1 MPKRPVKAREEQK
14 VKDEI
19 QDQLKHVYTPGT
31 PITEPALFAGRQPFL
46 DIVRQT
52 RGVGMNYVIQGPA
65 GLGKTSFARQLFS
78 GTRAFWHT
86 ASEDTDFVSIFLAML
101 LSIDGAVT
109 ETERTELKKAGV
121 AVGLDAI
128 GTKAEFGTE
137 LNVKQ
142 VQVAAQ
148 KLDLNFVLDR
158 VVKREKKIDSI
169 VIDEFQRI
177 KDTKIHT
184 QVVEVIKGL
193 ADRGANVTVALVGVT
208 SQGEE
213 LVRDPEYPKYL
224 GRHVTVIRLRPMTE
238 IEVLDIFKR
247 REISFNVAFS
257 PEFQKKISW
266 MSCGYPYIVHKLALQ
281 SCFDWLFR
289 NIEQIV
295 DANLIEP
302 WVRKILLREA
312 IMKTL
317 DLKTLSVSN
326 DRDDVISAVRMFVNE
341 YEGNHPLATERL
353 QGLGQTERERLLSG
367 SVDEIE
373 TDDQYFPCYGRAKEY
388 LKSVG
393 NSDVT

>member
-1 MPKRPVKAREEQK
+1 MLNRPLKAREEQK
-14 VKDEI
+14 LKDEI
-19 QDQLKHVYTPGT
+19 LDQLKRVYTPGT
-31 PITEPALFAGRQPFL
+31 PITKPALFAGRQQFL
-46 DIVRQT
+46 ERVRQT
-52 RGVGMNYVIQGPA
+52 RGAGMNYVIQGPA

-78 GTRAFWHT
+78 GPQAFWHT

-109 ETERTELKKAGV
+109 ETERTKLKKAGA
-121 AVGLDAI
+121 AVGSDAI

-208 SQGEE
+208 TQGEE

-238 IEVLDIFKR
+238 SEALEIFQR
-247 REISFNVAFS
+247 RETFFNVAFP

-281 SCFDWLFR
+281 SCVAWLFR
-289 NIEQIV
+289 STAQIV
-295 DANLIEP
+295 GTLIVP
-302 WVRKILLREA
+302 LFRKYILRQKE
-312 IMKTL
+312 IQTP
-317 DLKTLSVSN
+317 DLKTLSVSIE
-326 DRDDVISAVRMFVNE
+326 RGDVISAVRMFVNE
-341 YEGNHPLATERL
+341 YEGNHPSATERL

-388 LKSVG
+388 LKSAD
-393 NSDVT
+393 STDVP

>member
-1 MPKRPVKAREEQK
+1 
-14 VKDEI
+14 
-19 QDQLKHVYTPGT
+19 
-31 PITEPALFAGRQPFL
+31 
-46 DIVRQT
+46 
-52 RGVGMNYVIQGPA
+52 MNYVIQGPA

-78 GTRAFWHT
+78 GPQAFWHT

-109 ETERTELKKAGV
+109 ETERTKLKKAGA
-121 AVGLDAI
+121 AVGSDAI

-208 SQGEE
+208 TQGEE

-238 IEVLDIFKR
+238 SEALEIFQR
-247 REISFNVAFS
+247 RETFFNVAFP

-281 SCFDWLFR
+281 SCVAWLFR
-289 NIEQIV
+289 STAQIV
-295 DANLIEP
+295 GTLIVP
-302 WVRKILLREA
+302 LFRKYILRQKE
-312 IMKTL
+312 IQTP
-317 DLKTLSVSN
+317 DLKTLSVSIE
-326 DRDDVISAVRMFVNE
+326 RGDVISAVRMFVNE
-341 YEGNHPLATERL
+341 YEGNHPSATERL

-388 LKSVG
+388 LKSAD
-393 NSDVT
+393 STDVP